1 MRRLERRLPLRPG
14 EGPHLHVK
22 GARRIGHVADAASS
36 GSDVVACGKHAYDPW
51 ELGGG
56 VGVDRQDAGM
66 RMGRSDERGNG
77 RPTYGSRA
85 SCLAMLAPR
94 LIRDRGT
101 LDNLMHDSCIDPLF
115 VRRWTAG

>member
-66 RMGRSDERGNG
+66 RMGRSDERRKGLVIEG
-77 RPTYGSRA
+77 DVVGE
-85 SCLAMLAPR
+85 APAPGDKPQV
-94 LIRDRGT
+94 LK
-101 LDNLMHDSCIDPLF
+101 
-115 VRRWTAG
+115 